1 MRVPSGGLP
10 PYSIDGQS
18 SGVGAKVCSV
28 SASRSH
34 AAHHDHEVE
43 EEDQAHERRTER
55 GEHPAAEATLVRAR
69 AREGS
74 EAAVERRV
82 EDLITAGQAIDAV
95 EEAGEHRGD

>member
-55 GEHPAAEATLVRAR
+55 GERPAAETTLIRGRAR
-69 AREGS
+69 DGS

-82 EDLITAGQAIDAV
+82 KDLVAAGQAIDPVQKAD
-95 EEAGEHRGD
+95 EHRGD